1 MTSLQATL
9 RKTSAKTDCDATK
22 SVDVLDTDAHSLGD
36 VEDSVRTTPPRK
48 TTQRKKKTLRK
59 QQQQQ
64 QPPLSGKDAR
74 GVRFNMRS
82 RSCQDTIELGTLG
95 FHQYNQD
102 ASEPETPLLESTDFA
117 EVGDLSCDDTTDN
130 CESSLDYSVTDIQC
144 DIAEDAST
152 RRTLTPETVKPYSKQ
167 CDSSNTASASVLSS
181 SHTRLSKTLGAPMA
195 NGSVKSAILKS
206 PLQYKA
212 LDNEAVHAKTGKL
225 VFRDVILATCLTLI
239 AIHAIAVYVVW
250 RNTCVRLV

>member
-9 RKTSAKTDCDATK
+9 RKTSVKTDCDATK

-152 RRTLTPETVKPYSKQ
+152 RRTLTPETVKPGSKQ
-167 CDSSNTASASVLSS
+167 CDSINTASASVLSS
-181 SHTRLSKTLGAPMA
+181 SPTRLSKALGAPMA
-195 NGSVKSAILKS
+195 NGSVKNAILKS

-212 LDNEAVHAKTGKL
+212 LDGEAVHAKTGKL
-225 VFRDVILATCLTLI
+225 VASDIILAIYLTVI
-239 AIHAIAVYVVW
+239 GVRIDAI
-250 RNTCVRLV
+250 VRTLCGEILL